1 MAKSSVLLFTTT
13 NYYTAPVM
21 MKKSFSVILL
31 SLLMIACYSQ
41 KIKESQDEREI
52 NFAKNG
58 QWANYGNDPGGMRY
72 SPLKQI
78 NTGNVKNLKP
88 AWTYQ
93 SGELKTYEGSK
104 LAGKAAFEAT
114 PLMVNGSLYF
124 STPTNRIIAINATT
138 GVEQWVYNSGVDLKK
153 DYSEVTSRGVSK
165 WIDPDR
171 KPGDPDYMRILAA
184 TIDGRLIALNA
195 STGTPISSF
204 GKNGIIDLKEGVGSI
219 QVTSPPAVIND
230 LIVIGST
237 MGDNWRFDYPPGV
250 VRAYDVRTGILK
262 WSWDPIPRKPADPGY
277 DTWKG
282 PKAKQTGAA
291 NAWAP
296 ISADPS
302 LDLVFVPTSC
312 PSPDYYGGERKGNN
326 LYANSIVA
334 IKASTGKVVW
344 HFQTV
349 HHDVWDYDIPAQ
361 PVLLDIERNGKKI
374 PAVLVVT
381 KIGHIFVLNRK
392 TGEHLFPVEER
403 SVPRSDVPGEETSG
417 TQPFPTQLPALGL
430 RQVTE
435 DDAWGP
441 TPDLTQQAKDRI
453 RQHIN
458 HGIFTPPSL
467 KGTIVYPGNV
477 GGMNWSGASF
487 DPDRNILVTN
497 TNRIAALITLFP
509 KTTNTQQSVDA
520 ALPRAEVAPQEGTPY
535 IVSRD
540 YFFMIENGEFIMQT
554 KPPWGTLAAIDM
566 KTGQLKWEVP
576 LGIMM
581 DPQKYPDAV
590 KWGSINFGGAITSAG
605 GLVFI
610 ASTMDGFIRA
620 FNTNNGELLWQ
631 TMLPAG
637 GQATPMTYELNGRQY
652 IVIAAGGHG
661 KLGTKLGDYIVA
673 YAL

>member
-1 MAKSSVLLFTTT
+1 MGKLW
-13 NYYTAPVM
+13 
-21 MKKSFSVILL
+21 
-31 SLLMIACYSQ
+31 
-41 KIKESQDEREI
+41 E
-52 NFAKNG
+52 
-58 QWANYGNDPGGMRY
+58 DPGGMRY

-78 NTGNVKNLKP
+78 NTGNVKNLKV

-93 SGELKTYEGSK
+93 SGELKTYEGTE

-124 STPTNRIIAINATT
+124 STPTNRIISIDAAT
-138 GVEQWVYNSGVDLKK
+138 GKEQWIYNPGVDLKK
-153 DYSEVTSRGVSK
+153 GYSEVTSRGVSK
-165 WIDPDR
+165 WIDPER
-171 KPGDPDYMRILAA
+171 KAGDPDYMRILAA

-195 STGTPISSF
+195 STGKPVSSF

-230 LIVIGST
+230 LIIIGST

-250 VRAYDVRTGILK
+250 VRAYDAKKGTLK
-262 WSWDPIPRKPADPGY
+262 WSWDPIPRKPGDAGY

-282 PKAKQTGAA
+282 PKAQQAGAA
-291 NAWAP
+291 NAWAT
-296 ISADPS
+296 ISSDAS
-302 LDLVFVPTSC
+302 LDMVYVPTSC

-361 PVLLDIERNGKKI
+361 PVLLDIERDGKKI

-403 SVPRSDVPGEETSG
+403 TVPNSEVPGEETSR
-417 TQPFPTQLPALGL
+417 TQPFPTMLPALGL
-430 RQVTE
+430 RKVTN
-435 DDAWGP
+435 DDAWGT
-441 TPDLTQQAKDRI
+441 TPELAQKARERI
-453 RQHIN
+453 GQHIN
-458 HGIFTPPSL
+458 QGIFTPPSF

-487 DPDRNILVTN
+487 DPDQNILVTN
-497 TNRIAALITLFP
+497 TNRLAALITLFP
-509 KTTNTQQSVDA
+509 KTNNTQESVDK

-540 YFFMIENGEFIMQT
+540 YFFVIENGEFIMQT

-566 KTGQLKWEVP
+566 KTGLLKWEVP
-576 LGIMM
+576 LGMM
-581 DPQKYPDAV
+581 MNPQKYPDAG

-610 ASTMDGFIRA
+610 AASMDGFIRA
-620 FNTNNGELLWQ
+620 FNTTNGEVLWQ
-631 TMLPAG
+631 AMLPAG

-652 IVIAAGGHG
+652 VVIAAGGHG
-661 KLGTKLGDYIVA
+661 KLGTKLGDYVVA

>member
-1 MAKSSVLLFTTT
+1 MIKT
-13 NYYTAPVM
+13 Y
-21 MKKSFSVILL
+21 FSGFLL
-31 SLLMIACYSQ
+31 SVHALTCSGQGIQNSQ
-41 KIKESQDEREI
+41 SERET
-52 NFAKNG
+52 NFVKNG

-78 NTGNVKNLKP
+78 NTGNVKNLKL

-93 SGELKTYEGSK
+93 SGELQQYEGTDI
-104 LAGKAAFEAT
+104 ARKAAFEAT
-114 PLMVNGSLYF
+114 PLVVNGTLYF
-124 STPTNRIIAINATT
+124 STPTNRIIAVNAVT
-138 GVEQWVYNSGVDLKK
+138 GKELWMYNPGVDLKK
-153 DYSEVTSRGVSK
+153 NYSEVTSRGVSK
-165 WIDPDR
+165 WINPDR

-195 STGTPISSF
+195 STGEPVSSF
-204 GKNGIIDLKEGVGSI
+204 GKRGIIDLKEGVGSI

-250 VRAYDVRTGILK
+250 VRAYDAKTGTLK
-262 WSWDPIPRKPADPGY
+262 WTWDPIPRKPEDPGY
-277 DTWKG
+277 NTWVG
-282 PKAKQTGAA
+282 PKAQQTGAA
-291 NAWAP
+291 NAWAT
-296 ISADPS
+296 ISADPA
-302 LDLVFVPTSC
+302 LDMVFVPTSC

-349 HHDVWDYDIPAQ
+349 HHDIWDYDIPAQ
-361 PVLLDIERNGKKI
+361 PVLLDIEKNGKKI

-381 KIGHIFVLNRK
+381 KMGHIFVMNRK
-392 TGEHLFPVEER
+392 NGEHLFPVEER
-403 SVPRSDVPGEETSG
+403 SVAASDVPGEETSG

-430 RQVTE
+430 QKVTE

-441 TPDLTQQAKDRI
+441 TPGLLQVAKERI
-453 RQHIN
+453 RQHVN
-458 HGIFTPPSL
+458 NGVFTPPSF

-487 DPDRNILVTN
+487 DPERNILVTN
-497 TNRIAALITLFP
+497 TNRLAASITLFP
-509 KTTNTQQSVDA
+509 KTTNTRQSVNA

-540 YFFMIENGEFIMQT
+540 YFFTIDSGQFIMQT

-566 KTGQLKWEVP
+566 KSGQLKWEVP
-576 LGIMM
+576 LGFMM
-581 DPQKYPDAV
+581 DPQKFPDAT

-605 GLVFI
+605 GLTFI
-610 ASTMDGFIRA
+610 ASSMDGFIRA
-620 FNTNNGELLWQ
+620 FDTNSGEVLWQ
-631 TMLPAG
+631 AKLPAG
-637 GQATPMTYELNGRQY
+637 GQATPMTYEFNGRQY
-652 IVIAAGGHG
+652 VVIAAGGHG
-661 KLGTKLGDYIVA
+661 KLGTKLGDYVVA